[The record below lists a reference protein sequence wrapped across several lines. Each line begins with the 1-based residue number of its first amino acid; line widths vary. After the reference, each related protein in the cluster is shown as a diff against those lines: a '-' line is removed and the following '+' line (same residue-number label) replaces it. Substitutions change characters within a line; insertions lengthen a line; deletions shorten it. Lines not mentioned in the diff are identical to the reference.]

1 MTLPLQIS
9 RAARHGAPGISLGAM
24 ALLVLGCAGGDY
36 ERDGGAAGRTALA
49 LAAVEF
55 EGAPSSGMPHL
66 VSAGAGRVLMS
77 WLEPTGPDNWAL
89 RISARLDGAWTEP
102 HTVIEQD
109 AFFVNWADFPSVAV
123 LEDGTLLAHWL
134 QKVADDSY
142 AYHVFLSLSGDGGET
157 WSEPVRVH
165 DDQRP
170 TEHGFV
176 SIVPWEGG
184 AALVWLDGREMNLEA
199 TNPQNAVAADR
210 PPDYGAMTLR
220 ARTISSD
227 GALGEEWLLDERT
240 CECCTTSLVRT
251 GNGLVAAYRDR
262 SAEEIRDIYITRFEN
277 GEWSAPVPMHDD
289 GWEIPGCPVNG
300 PQLAADGD
308 RVAIAWFTAA
318 DDIPR
323 VFVAFSEDG
332 GRTWGEPVRVDEGRP
347 LGRVDVE
354 LLADGSA
361 AITWV
366 ETAAEL
372 PQILLRRIGAN
383 GDLEPALEITATS
396 AARASG
402 FPRMALVGSELLIA
416 WTVPGPDGG
425 VRVRSVK
432 VQ

>member
-1 MTLPLQIS
+1 
-9 RAARHGAPGISLGAM
+9 
-24 ALLVLGCAGGDY
+24 
-36 ERDGGAAGRTALA
+36 
-49 LAAVEF
+49 
-55 EGAPSSGMPHL
+55 
-66 VSAGAGRVLMS
+66 MS

-142 AYHVFLSLSGDGGET
+142 AYHVFLSLSGAGGET

-165 DDQRP
+165 DDQRS

-425 VRVRSVK
+425 VRIRSVNA
-432 VQ
+432 Q